1 MNVLIVGAFFFF
13 LSFFLSFSWHFVL
26 VLVVMFVLGIIFFV
40 YSFSGFGFW
49 CFDVEFLL
57 TFLRSY
63 VVLALGF
70 SA

>member
-1 MNVLIVGAFFFF
+1 MLFFFYVSWF
-13 LSFFLSFSWHFVL
+13 VLHWHFVL
-26 VLVVMFVLGIIFFV
+26 LLVVMFVLGIIFFV

-57 TFLRSY
+57 TFLRVH
-63 VVLALGF
+63 VVLALRC